1 MIPTNGWTEV
11 NGQLAREFQFSGFDA
26 AMDFVNS
33 VADIASEV
41 NHHPDIDIRFDRV
54 IIRLSTH
61 DEDNSITNKD
71 KDLARAID
79 KLI

>member
-26 AMDFVNS
+26 AMGFVNS

-71 KDLARAID
+71 KDLARVID